1 MHLIQRTLI
10 LAGFAAALARPGLAD
25 AQPPPALLAVIGNT
39 TQLYCKDDT
48 GEIVPMQY
56 ASLGSVIRRNQERF
70 GFTMSINATQTEV
83 RFSNTDTDFF
93 ISYKTQPYR
102 NLQGEVGLAFLSMHV
117 ALDNFD
123 QDIAGTSM
131 CYFTQFGK

>member
-1 MHLIQRTLI
+1 MHLIRRTLI
-10 LAGFAAALARPGLAD
+10 LTGFAAALALPLGAR
-25 AQPPPALLAVIGNT
+25 AQPTPLAVIGNT
-39 TQLYCKDDT
+39 TQLYCKDDS

-70 GFTMSINATQTEV
+70 QFTMSVNADQTEV
-83 RFSNTDTDFF
+83 RFSNTDTEFF
-93 ISYKTQPYR
+93 ISYKTRPYR

-123 QDIAGTSM
+123 QDITGTSM